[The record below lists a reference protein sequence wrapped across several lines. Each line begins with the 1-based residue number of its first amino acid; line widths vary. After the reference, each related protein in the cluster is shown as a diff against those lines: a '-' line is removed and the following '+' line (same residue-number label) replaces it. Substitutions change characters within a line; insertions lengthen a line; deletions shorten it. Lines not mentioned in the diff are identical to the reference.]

1 MKKKLGVVA
10 ALAMIV
16 TVGGVYAQWS
26 YSQAPA
32 GGMGGTKAIE
42 LSGVSTTTKTG
53 VINVNTDHFTI
64 EIDDADKDYYG
75 ELVLS
80 GTVTV
85 TFTPNPGVDEDVENQ
100 GIPMQMVLS
109 SANGVNFEYD
119 FGAGAVDVFTLNSTP
134 VVYNAGARTK
144 TWTITAAEIAN
155 YFQLNGKDGE
165 KDSCIYLPTY
175 DDYDDFKTALAGLE
189 LMITVSEYV
198 PTP

>member
-1 MKKKLGVVA
+1 MKKKLGIVA

-26 YSQAPA
+26 YPQVPA
-32 GGMGGTKAIE
+32 EGMGDTKAIE
-42 LSGVSTTTKTG
+42 LTGVSTTTKTG

-80 GTVTV
+80 GYVTV
-85 TFTPNPGVDEDVENQ
+85 TFTPNPGVDKAVANQ

-109 SANGVNFEYD
+109 SASGVNFEYD
-119 FGAGAVDVFTLNSTP
+119 FGAGAVKVFTSRP
-134 VVYNAGARTK
+134 IIYSAGARTK

-155 YFQLNGKDGE
+155 YFELNGQDGE
-165 KDSCIYLPTY
+165 KDSCIYLPTHKA
-175 DDYDDFKTALAGLE
+175 YDDFKTALSGLK
-189 LMITVSEYV
+189 LTITVSEYV